1 MKGFGPWKTYVDG
14 GASVCPFGCR
24 MHLDRSSMLLDDLL
38 ADPEAQTC
46 ACRLFD
52 RLKAS
57 TEFDITDESDAQ
69 VNCLR

>member
-1 MKGFGPWKTYVDG
+1 MVVPRF
-14 GASVCPFGCR
+14 APFGCR

-57 TEFDITDESDAQ
+57 TEFDITDE
-69 VNCLR
+69 